1 MAAMC
6 GSAAVSASAVY
17 APPNCQLAQKGSVP
31 VSSVCFSA
39 VRPVASD
46 RSSFATSPQ
55 RCSFLQSSIPLRAQP
70 NKSTTQSRRFVVS
83 AAGKQT
89 FSSFDDMI
97 QTADVVLVDFYATW
111 CGPCQIVAKTLEQ
124 VSAQVGDSVKIVKV
138 DTEKYPKL
146 ASRYGIQGL
155 PTLMLFRKG
164 QVIDRVEGALSA
176 QDLIMRMNYM
186 LSTSK

>member
-1 MAAMC
+1 MS
-6 GSAAVSASAVY
+6 GIRRVPSHR
-17 APPNCQLAQKGSVP
+17 NSV
-31 VSSVCFSA
+31 
-39 VRPVASD
+39 
-46 RSSFATSPQ
+46 ATSPL
-55 RCSFLQSSIPLRAQP
+55 RCSFLQSSIPLRPQP
-70 NKSTTQSRRFVVS
+70 NNSTTSRRFVVS

-124 VSAQVGDSVKIVKV
+124 VSAQVGDSVKIVKI

-155 PTLMLFRKG
+155 PTLILFRKG

>member
-1 MAAMC
+1 
-6 GSAAVSASAVY
+6 
-17 APPNCQLAQKGSVP
+17 
-31 VSSVCFSA
+31 
-39 VRPVASD
+39 
-46 RSSFATSPQ
+46 
-55 RCSFLQSSIPLRAQP
+55 
-70 NKSTTQSRRFVVS
+70 
-83 AAGKQT
+83 
-89 FSSFDDMI
+89 MI

-124 VSAQVGDSVKIVKV
+124 VSAQVGDSVKIVKI

-146 ASRYGIQGL
+146 ASRYNIQGL

-176 QDLIMRMNYM
+176 QDLLMRMNYM

>member
-1 MAAMC
+1 MAAR
-6 GSAAVSASAVY
+6 GTSAVSAPTVY
-17 APPNCQLAQKGSVP
+17 ASSNFQLAQKGSISAHS
-31 VSSVCFSA
+31 VSCSPITRFS
-39 VRPVASD
+39 PG
-46 RSSFATSPQ
+46 RSSSAISPL
-55 RCSFLQSSIPLRAQP
+55 RCSFLQPSIPLRPQP
-70 NKSTTQSRRFVVS
+70 GNRAKHPRRFVVS

-97 QTADVVLVDFYATW
+97 QSADVVLVDFYATW
-111 CGPCQIVAKTLEQ
+111 CGPCQIVAKTLDQ
-124 VSAQVGDSVKIVKV
+124 VSAQVGNSVKIVKV

-176 QDLIMRMNYM
+176 QDLLMRMNYM